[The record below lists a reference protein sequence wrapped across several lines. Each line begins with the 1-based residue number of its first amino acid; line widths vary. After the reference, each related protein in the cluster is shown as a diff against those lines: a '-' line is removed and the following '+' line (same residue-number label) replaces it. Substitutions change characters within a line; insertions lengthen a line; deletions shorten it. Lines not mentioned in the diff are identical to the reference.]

1 LSLNH
6 AILGFLKD
14 KPLTGYELKSVF
26 DMTVRHFWPADQSR
40 IYRALSSLADEGW
53 TEVEVVEQD
62 TRPDRKVYHIT
73 DAGRAELHRW
83 LTTPLPGKGQHHAE
97 LVQVFFAGQLNDG
110 EILDMLRRMAAMAE
124 AEYNVLSSHPALSG
138 DCPIENTSRSLFF
151 KMLTL
156 HYGIYISNASATW
169 LKETIA
175 RIENSEHEKGG
186 KL

>member
-26 DMTVRHFWPADQSR
+26 DLTVRHFWPADQSR
-40 IYRALSSLADEGW
+40 IYRTLSSLTDEGW

-83 LTTPLPGKGQHHAE
+83 LTTPLPEKGAHHAE
-97 LVQVFFAGQLNDG
+97 LVQMFFAGQLDDTD
-110 EILDMLRRMAAMAE
+110 ILTMLRRMAKMAE
-124 AEYNVLSSHPALSG
+124 TEAKILSNHPALSG
-138 DCPIENTSRSLFF
+138 DCCDEEMPRDLFF

-156 HYGIYISNASATW
+156 HYGIYISNANATW
-169 LKETIA
+169 LNDIIT
-175 RIENSEHEKGG
+175 RIERGEHEKRG
-186 KL
+186 K